1 MTMWIRTLATFG
13 STLLAAGCVA
23 QARSPE
29 PVPVDRV
36 ECARCRML
44 ISTDRGGGEI
54 VSAHEETR
62 FYDDIACL
70 AADWKA
76 HRDDATAFVRVNDG
90 SWSKASDA
98 SYAQPTAVRTA
109 MGSGLAAYATIA
121 EAKSADANGA
131 VRSWDEI
138 VSHAGERR

>member
-1 MTMWIRTLATFG
+1 MLGITL
-13 STLLAAGCVA
+13 SAAGCVK

-44 ISTDRGGGEI
+44 ISTDQGGGQI

-70 AADWKA
+70 AADWKT
-76 HRDDATAFVRVNDG
+76 RRNDATAFVRLGDG
-90 SWSKASDA
+90 TWSRASDA
-98 SYAQPTAVRTA
+98 SYAQPPAARTA
-109 MGSGLAAYATIA
+109 MGSGVAAYSTIA
-121 EAKSADANGA
+121 DAKSADANGV

-138 VSHAGERR
+138 VSHAGER

>member
-1 MTMWIRTLATFG
+1 MTMWLKTLAMIG
-13 STLLAAGCVA
+13 VSLSAIACVA
-23 QARSPE
+23 QKRSPE

-44 ISTDRGGGEI
+44 ISTDKGGGQI

-76 HRDDATAFVRVNDG
+76 HSSGATAFVRLSDG
-90 SWSKASDA
+90 AWARVSDA
-98 SYAQPTAVRTA
+98 SYAQPPAARTA
-109 MGSGLAAYATIA
+109 MASGLAAYATIA
-121 EAKSADANGA
+121 DAKAADANGA

-138 VSHAGERR
+138 VAHAGER